1 MALKGQKRR
10 FAEAIV
16 LAKPLKISN
25 REAALKIGCKENS
38 ASASGSRC
46 AADKEVQAYILAHW
60 PDYYEV
66 AAAVAPQAATQQS
79 ELPLFCARDIA
90 AWLTEEADAESL
102 QQIADALATRG
113 QGAAELNAESVKGWV
128 AGQVADAAAF
138 REVVQAVCSKLGA
151 SVEPMDWW
159 DSVLI
164 NPYATPKEKSQA
176 AADKAKY
183 TLAKPAAQNK
193 KDAAL
198 VHVQQLRSRRLQDA
212 TGSLFG
218 DDDSDGLTRGEYKGV
233 VPLWN

>member
-16 LAKPLKISN
+16 SAKPLKISN
-25 REAALKIGCKENS
+25 KEAALKIGCKENS

-60 PDYYEV
+60 PDYYDA

-90 AWLTEEADAESL
+90 AWLSEAADAESL
-102 QQIADALATRG
+102 QLIADAVGARGCAT
-113 QGAAELNAESVKGWV
+113 ADLSVESVKGWV
-128 AGQVADAAAF
+128 SEQVADSAGF
-138 REVVQAVCSKLGA
+138 REVVQAVCIKLGA
-151 SVEPMDWW
+151 SVEPMDHW
-159 DSVLI
+159 DSVLA
-164 NPYATPKEKSQA
+164 NPYATPKEKA
-176 AADKAKY
+176 AAAAEKAKY
-183 TLAKPAAQNK
+183 TMAKPAAQNK

-198 VHVQQLRSRRLQDA
+198 ETARQQQQNRLRNANRQL
-212 TGSLFG
+212 LE
-218 DDDSDGLTRGEYKGV
+218 DDDSDGLTNGQYKGV